1 MIAYTITLNNK
12 RKKYNPTPKP
22 TIFPEEVNLMLDDI
36 PEEEFLYKGNTACA
50 GCSAMLA
57 LRYIL
62 KAAGPNTIIV
72 NPACCS
78 TVCQGTF
85 PKSAYGVPV
94 LNIAFAAAAAA
105 ADGIASAARNKG
117 KNVVVFAG
125 DGGTVDIGIQSLSG
139 AIERNANILYVCYDN
154 EAYSNT
160 GMQKSGS
167 TPYGAITTTTPT
179 GRQDSKK
186 DIDLIIMAHRPKYMA
201 SASAAYPK
209 DLYAKVQKALSIE
222 GTKFIHVQ
230 CPCPPGWRYSTEK
243 SVELGKLAVKCGMW
257 FLFEY
262 EDGKRPAPL
271 EDYVRPQGRFKGVN
285 LERLQKEV
293 DEGMGRIRDMANLD
307 ALEKAKEATQ

>member
-1 MIAYTITLNNK
+1 
-12 RKKYNPTPKP
+12 
-22 TIFPEEVNLMLDDI
+22 MLDDI
-36 PEEEFLYKGNTACA
+36 PGEEYLYKGNTACA

-78 TVCQGTF
+78 TVCQGTY
-85 PKSAYGVPV
+85 PRSAYGVPV

-105 ADGIASAARNKG
+105 ADGIASAKRNHG
-117 KNVVVFAG
+117 KNIIVFAG

-179 GRQDSKK
+179 GRKDSKK
-186 DIDLIIMAHRPKYMA
+186 DIDMIIMAHRPAYMA
-201 SASAAYPK
+201 TACASYPK
-209 DLYAKVQKALSIE
+209 DLYKKVVKALTIE
-222 GTKFIHVQ
+222 GTKFIHVLS
-230 CPCPPGWRYSTEK
+230 PCPTGWRYDTAL
-243 SVELGKLAVKCGMW
+243 SVELGKLAVKTGMW
-257 FLFEY
+257 ALFEY
-262 EDGKRPAPL
+262 ENGKITVNAPTLAALKKPASL
-271 EDYVRPQGRFKGVN
+271 SDYTKPQGRFKNVDMEKLQNEVN
-285 LERLQKEV
+285 
-293 DEGMGRIRDMANLD
+293 EGMERIRGL
-307 ALEKAKEATQ
+307 TQ

>member
-1 MIAYTITLNNK
+1 MV
-12 RKKYNPTPKP
+12 
-22 TIFPEEVNLMLDDI
+22 EVI
-36 PEEEFLYKGNTACA
+36 PEEEYLYKGNTACA

-78 TVCQGTF
+78 TVCQGSY

-105 ADGIASAARNKG
+105 ADGIASAKRNKG
-117 KNVVVFAG
+117 KNIIVFAG
-125 DGGTVDIGIQSLSG
+125 DGGTVDIGIQALSG
-139 AIERNANILYVCYDN
+139 ALERNANILYVCYDN

-179 GRQDSKK
+179 GRKDSKK
-186 DIDLIIMAHRPKYMA
+186 DIDLIVMAHRPTYMA
-201 SASAAYPK
+201 SASAAYPQ
-209 DLYAKVQKALSIE
+209 DLYKKVKKALSIE
-222 GTKFIHVQ
+222 GTKFIHVL
-230 CPCPPGWRYSTEK
+230 CPCPSGWRYATEK
-243 SVELGKLAVKCGMW
+243 SVELGKLAVKSGMW

-262 EDGKRPAPL
+262 ENGKLILNAPTKAAIKRPAPL
-271 EDYVRPQGRFKGVN
+271 ADYLKPQGRFKGADI
-285 LERLQKEV
+285 ERMEKEV
-293 DEGMGRIRDMANLD
+293 KESVQRISEMADRNVSVEKEGS
-307 ALEKAKEATQ
+307 Q

>member
-1 MIAYTITLNNK
+1 M
-12 RKKYNPTPKP
+12 
-22 TIFPEEVNLMLDDI
+22 NLMLDDI
-36 PEEEFLYKGNTACA
+36 PEDEFLYKGNTACA

-78 TVCQGTF
+78 TVCQGTY
-85 PKSAYGVPV
+85 PRSAYGVPV

-117 KNVVVFAG
+117 KNIIVFAG
-125 DGGTVDIGIQSLSG
+125 DGGTVDIGIQALSG

-179 GRQDSKK
+179 GRKDSKK
-186 DIDLIIMAHRPKYMA
+186 DIDLIIMAHRPRYMA
-201 SASAAYPK
+201 SASSAYPK
-209 DLYAKVQKALSIE
+209 DLFNKVQKALSIE

-230 CPCPPGWRYSTEK
+230 CPCPSGWRYATEK
-243 SVELGKLAVKCGMW
+243 SVELGKLAVRCGMW
-257 FLFEY
+257 FLYEY
-262 EDGKRPAPL
+262 EDGKLTLNAPTKAALKRPAPL
-271 EDYVRPQGRFKGVN
+271 EDYVKPQGRFKGVDI
-285 LERLQKEV
+285 ERLQKEV
-293 DEGMGRIRDMANLD
+293 NEGMGRIRDMANMD
-307 ALEKAKEATQ
+307 ALEKAKEGSQ

>member
-1 MIAYTITLNNK
+1 
-12 RKKYNPTPKP
+12 
-22 TIFPEEVNLMLDDI
+22 MLDDI
-36 PEEEFLYKGNTACA
+36 PEEEYLYKGNTACA

-78 TVCQGTF
+78 TVCQGTY
-85 PKSAYGVPV
+85 PRSAYGVPV

-105 ADGIASAARNKG
+105 ADGIASAKRNKG
-117 KNVVVFAG
+117 KNVIVFAG

-179 GRQDSKK
+179 GRKDSKK
-186 DIDLIIMAHRPKYMA
+186 DIDFIIMAHKPVYMA
-201 SASAAYPK
+201 TASAAYPK
-209 DLYAKVQKALSIE
+209 DIYKKVKKALTLH
-222 GTKFIHVQ
+222 GTKFIHIHS
-230 CPCPPGWRYSTEK
+230 PCPSGWRYPMEK
-243 SVELGKLAVKCGMW
+243 SVEIGKLAVKTGMW
-257 FLFEY
+257 FLYEY
-262 EDGKRPAPL
+262 ENGKITLSPPTVVALKKPAPV
-271 EDYVRPQGRFKGVN
+271 EDYIKMQGRFKGADMENIKV
-285 LERLQKEV
+285 EASKAME
-293 DEGMGRIRDMANLD
+293 RIRGML
-307 ALEKAKEATQ
+307 Q

>member
-1 MIAYTITLNNK
+1 
-12 RKKYNPTPKP
+12 
-22 TIFPEEVNLMLDDI
+22 MLDDI

-105 ADGIASAARNKG
+105 ADGIASAKRNKG
-117 KNVVVFAG
+117 KNVIVFAG

-179 GRQDSKK
+179 GRKDSKK
-186 DIDLIIMAHRPKYMA
+186 DIDLIIMAHRPQYMA
-201 SASAAYPK
+201 SACAAYPQ
-209 DLYAKVQKALSIE
+209 DLYKKVKKALSIE
-222 GTKFIHVQ
+222 GTKFIHILS
-230 CPCPPGWRYSTEK
+230 PCPPGWRYSTEK
-243 SVELGKLAVKCGMW
+243 SVELGKLAVKTGMW

-262 EDGKRPAPL
+262 ENGKMTLNAPTKAALKRPAPL
-271 EDYVRPQGRFKGVN
+271 EDYLKPQGRFKGVDV
-285 LERLQKEV
+285 ERLRKEV
-293 DEGMGRIRDMANLD
+293 SESAGRIKELASDDN
-307 ALEKAKEATQ
+307 AKEGTQ